1 MNTRKILVVSSD
13 KDLISIIKISAL
25 TLTKLNCQVSIEE
38 DSDYES
44 ALSNSS
50 AVNLDL
56 IIIDNDLT
64 EIDSLKLLNE
74 IRNNRSSKNKKII
87 YLFSGK
93 VNKEEVFKAGCDS
106 IMSKE
111 EFKRVVNNILVF

>member
-25 TLTKLNCQVSIEE
+25 TLTKLNCQVSIE
-38 DSDYES
+38 DTCKSDD
-44 ALSNSS
+44 
-50 AVNLDL
+50 AVEKSKEVNIDL
-56 IIIDNDLT
+56 IIIDD
-64 EIDSLKLLNE
+64 EIENIITDKLITH
-74 IRNNRSSKNKKII
+74 IRSDINSINKKII
-87 YLFSGK
+87 CLYSGSI
-93 VNKEEVFKAGCDS
+93 NRDEIFKAGCDS

>member
-1 MNTRKILVVSSD
+1 MNTRKILVISPD

>member
-1 MNTRKILVVSSD
+1 MNTRKILVISSD

-44 ALSNSS
+44 ALNNSS
-50 AVNLDL
+50 AVNLNL

-64 EIDSLKLLNE
+64 EIDSLKLVNE
-74 IRNNRSSKNKKII
+74 IRNNSSSKNKKII
-87 YLFSGK
+87 YLYSGK

-111 EFKRVVNNILVF
+111 EFKRVVNNILVI